1 MSKAHYKYVEAE
13 LYNYNDNLKYL
24 EELREVIIDGTP
36 TQGERVQSG
45 VTSDPTADK
54 ANKLVSTTRLI
65 TLNRNIES
73 IGKALRLIKNT
84 GEPKKYRLVEMK
96 YFEKEYTDHK
106 IAAELYISL
115 ETYYR
120 WKRDIIKLIGS
131 YMGIETA

>member
-1 MSKAHYKYVEAE
+1 MSKAHYKYIEAE
-13 LYNYNDNLKYL
+13 LYNYHDNLRYL
-24 EELREVIIDGTP
+24 DELREAIIEGTP
-36 TQGERVQSG
+36 AQGERVQSG
-45 VTSDPTADK
+45 AISDPTAEK

-65 TLNRNIES
+65 TLNRNIDS
-73 IGKALRLIKNT
+73 IGKALKLIKNT

-96 YFEKEYTDHK
+96 YFEKEYTDQK

-120 WKRDIIKLIGS
+120 WKRDIIKLIGT